1 MPSSVRGVGW
11 EEKQELLR
19 LTSWEEKILCLAWP
33 RCLLLAYIYFSSVS
47 SPHPSKMK
55 GCELRWYRER
65 LGSLTFPSWPTV
77 LAGTDQTAGP
87 GEDRPQI
94 Y

>member
-1 MPSSVRGVGW
+1 MPDVLGGEDSLSGLAQMFVA
-11 EEKQELLR
+11 
-19 LTSWEEKILCLAWP
+19 CL
-33 RCLLLAYIYFSSVS
+33 YIYSSSVS
-47 SPHPSKMK
+47 LPHPSKMK
-55 GCELRWYRER
+55 GCELRWYRQR
-65 LGSLTFPSWPTV
+65 LGSLTLPFWPTV

>member
-1 MPSSVRGVGW
+1 MPGVLGGENSGW
-11 EEKQELLR
+11 LGPDVC
-19 LTSWEEKILCLAWP
+19 CLP
-33 RCLLLAYIYFSSVS
+33 VYIYSSS
-47 SPHPSKMK
+47 AFSPHPSKMK
-55 GCELRWYRER
+55 GYELRWYRER

-77 LAGTDQTAGP
+77 LAGADQTAGP